1 MMQQHLYKNPYCLT
15 EDQLKN
21 LSSNRPSEIDTL
33 KADFDENGLLKIDC
47 QFRKDIR
54 AGKISLTDE
63 SPVINKNEISEKSVE
78 QSKKLEEKI
87 QTLKITRTSKEKLR
101 YFVKHLGHEEKSYS
115 VEEFRRFGGDYLT
128 QFLNPAIEAG
138 IIIKTGNQKSA
149 KYKVNY

>member
-21 LSSNRPSEIDTL
+21 LPPNQPSEIDVL
-33 KADFDENGLLKIDC
+33 KADFDEYGILKFDC

-54 AGKISLTDE
+54 AGKISLTDDQ
-63 SPVINKNEISEKSVE
+63 PAIKNEASEKSTE

-87 QTLKITRTSKEKLR
+87 QALKITRTSKEKLR
-101 YFVKHLGHEEKSYS
+101 YFVKYLGQEENPYS
-115 VEEFRRFGGDYLT
+115 VEEFRRLGGDYLM